1 MADFRR
7 LLYVFAVVAFL
18 ASFAIPA
25 HAQFTCNNFN
35 AVNVPARA
43 EGYTELVGD
52 ITFNCSANGQPPTEP
67 GKSIPSVNITVSANT
82 NITSRILA
90 ISPTKFTQY
99 NEALLII
106 DEPNTT
112 RWTATGGRPISNC
125 GANGEDSG
133 PDGPGV
139 CAIIAPTN
147 PNLAYDGSV
156 GVRNNG
162 AGNDFA
168 ACPSS
173 TTYGCGRPNVFQG
186 RNAASLISGQF
197 NAIQFLEVPF
207 DPPNTNNN
215 RSIRITNIRVDATR
229 FGVSSPF
236 STVPVT
242 ATVSFGGGTTISV
255 PDTTVTVA
263 QVQQGMTST
272 VYNASGF
279 LQCVGTDQGDN
290 NKNNPFF
297 RGVNGA
303 SPTGS
308 PSPAAAGGGM
318 DIRVAENFGTA
329 WKVKNLAG
337 LLANG
342 TLTNGIYAYTAGTNA
357 LNGSQIAPT
366 VDNAQN
372 VPGAVYNT
380 ESGFEYNAS
389 TLVPGPPNPPTGFGV
404 GTVPN
409 VGNPLFSPPGPL
421 GTNIQ
426 AAGRATQGTR
436 ISVQVSTPLPNG
448 SLLFF
453 PIVVPIFNQSN
464 GLQTGVM
471 VADALVDQ
479 NGFGAPFLAP
489 SPTAFS
495 FVPSG
500 GGAAVAIPNSSTSA
514 ANSNFVQITAAAPVI
529 TYEVLFSQAGA
540 LEFADIVPAVVYNN
554 NGLSTNLPQTGLTVT
569 ATTSFAPIAS
579 GLANPNRPQ
588 QDGFYATPRFTSGF
602 KTPADPLFTISKC
615 ACDLLFPWV
624 VSAGTIDT
632 GIVVANTSLDPCG
645 GNTSCTLPFTG
656 PNQATPQVGAVTF
669 YYFGT
674 VGVGDHNA
682 VANLAPNTS
691 LPVIAGGY
699 VAHVL
704 SQNTTATNGLG
715 SRTNFAGYVIAQ
727 ADFQYCHGVV
737 DITQGAGVIFNY
749 VGLQLDQFN
758 LFRTNQVGETLG
770 H

>member
-7 LLYVFAVVAFL
+7 LLYAFAVVAFL
-18 ASFAIPA
+18 ASFAVPA

-52 ITFNCSANGQPPTEP
+52 ITFNCSANGQPSTTP
-67 GKSIPSVNITVSANT
+67 GTPVPPVNISVSSNT

-90 ISPTKFTQY
+90 ISATRLTTY

-112 RWTATGGRPISNC
+112 KWITLTPPGRPITNC

-139 CAIIAPTN
+139 CHIIAPADPRHT
-147 PNLAYDGSV
+147 YDGAV
-156 GVRNNG
+156 GVAATGVAG
-162 AGNDFA
+162 ADVACVHASDF
-168 ACPSS
+168 
-173 TTYGCGRPNVFQG
+173 GCGRPNVFQG

-207 DPPNTNNN
+207 DPPTSVNN

-229 FGVSSPF
+229 FGVASPF

-242 ATVSFGGGTTISV
+242 ATVSFGGSTTISV

-263 QVQQGMTST
+263 QVQQGMTVQ
-272 VYNASGF
+272 VYGATGF
-279 LQCVGTDQGDN
+279 LQCVGTDQEN
-290 NKNNPFF
+290 ENTAKNPFF
-297 RGVNGA
+297 GGFN
-303 SPTGS
+303 GS
-308 PSPAAAGGGM
+308 PARFGLGGAM
-318 DIRVAENFGTA
+318 DIRVLENFATA
-329 WKVKNLAG
+329 WKEKNIAG
-337 LLANG
+337 HLANS
-342 TLTNGIYAYTAGTNA
+342 TF
-357 LNGSQIAPT
+357 NGSIDVYTPGSVVAPPT
-366 VDNAQN
+366 DLAQN
-372 VPGAVYNT
+372 VPGAVYDT
-380 ESGFEYNAS
+380 ESGFEYNAA
-389 TLVPGPPNPPTGFGV
+389 TPVPVPNPPPGTGV

-409 VGNPLFSPPGPL
+409 LGNPLADPN
-421 GTNIQ
+421 GTGI
-426 AAGRATQGTR
+426 AGAGIATQGTR
-436 ISVQVSTPLPNG
+436 IAIQVSSPLPNG
-448 SLLFF
+448 ITGLFF
-453 PIVVPIFNQSN
+453 PIVVPIFNQST

-489 SPTAFS
+489 SPTQFS
-495 FVPSG
+495 FTPSG
-500 GGAAVAIPNSSTSA
+500 GGAAVTPN
-514 ANSNFVQITAAAPVI
+514 NVNFVQVTAAAPVI
-529 TYEVLFSQAGA
+529 TYEILFAQAGA
-540 LEFADIVPAVVYNN
+540 LEYADIAPTVVYNN
-554 NGLSTNLPQTGLTVT
+554 NGLSTNLAQTGVTVT
-569 ATTSFAPIAS
+569 ATASFAPIAS

-588 QDGFYATPRFTSGF
+588 PDGFYATPRFTSTF
-602 KTPADPLFTISKC
+602 KTPADALFTISKC

-624 VSAGTIDT
+624 VSAGSIDT
-632 GIVVANTSLDPCG
+632 GIVVANTSMDPCG
-645 GNTSCTLPFTG
+645 GSGSCTLPFTG
-656 PNQATPQVGAVTF
+656 PNQATPQTGAVTF

-682 VANLAPNTS
+682 VANLTPNTS
-691 LPVIAGGY
+691 LLVPAGGY
-699 VAHVL
+699 VAHIL
-704 SQNTTATNGLG
+704 SQNTTSTNGLG

-737 DITQGAGVIFNY
+737 DITGPGGSVIFNY
-749 VGLQLDQFN
+749 VGLELDVPN
-758 LFRTNQVGETLG
+758 LFRTNQFGETLG

>member
-7 LLYVFAVVAFL
+7 LLYAFAVVVFL
-18 ASFAIPA
+18 ASLTVPA
-25 HAQFTCNNFN
+25 YAQFTCNNFN

-52 ITFNCSANGQPPTEP
+52 ITFNCSANGQPSTTP
-67 GKSIPSVNITVSANT
+67 GAVVPSVNISVSANT

-90 ISPTKFTQY
+90 VSATRLTTY

-112 RWTATGGRPISNC
+112 KWIALTGGRPIANC

-139 CAIIAPTN
+139 CHIIAPSDPRRT
-147 PNLAYDGSV
+147 YDGAV
-156 GVRNNG
+156 NVQAIAGVDTPCDG
-162 AGNDFA
+162 VSGHPAAGTF
-168 ACPSS
+168 
-173 TTYGCGRPNVFQG
+173 GCGRPNVFQG

-207 DPPNTNNN
+207 DPPSSNSN

-242 ATVSFGGGTTISV
+242 ATVSFGGSTTISV

-263 QVQQGMTST
+263 QVQQGMTT
-272 VYNASGF
+272 QVFGATGF
-279 LQCVGTDQGDN
+279 LQCVGTDQENGN
-290 NKNNPFF
+290 SPRNPFF
-297 RGVNGA
+297 GGVNG
-303 SPTGS
+303 
-308 PSPAAAGGGM
+308 SPARFGLGTAM
-318 DIRVAENFGTA
+318 DIRVLENFATS
-329 WKVKNLAG
+329 WRVKNLAG
-337 LLANG
+337 VLANS
-342 TLTNGIYAYTAGTNA
+342 TFNGSIYAYNAGTIPI
-357 LNGSQIAPT
+357 NGSQVAPP
-366 VDNAQN
+366 VDLAQN
-372 VPGAVYNT
+372 VPGAVYDT
-380 ESGFEYNAS
+380 ESGFEYNAG
-389 TLVPGPPNPPTGFGV
+389 TAVPSPNPPVGFGV
-404 GTVPN
+404 GAVPN
-409 VGNPLFSPPGPL
+409 LGRPLFDAA
-421 GTNIQ
+421 TNIQ
-426 AAGRATQGTR
+426 AAGIATQGTR
-436 ISVQVSTPLPNG
+436 IAIQVSTPLPNG
-448 SLLFF
+448 ALLFF
-453 PIVVPIFNQSN
+453 PIVVPIRNQST
-464 GLQTGVM
+464 GGQTGVL

-495 FVPSG
+495 FTPSG
-500 GGAAVAIPNSSTSA
+500 GGAAVTPNNT
-514 ANSNFVQITAAAPVI
+514 NFVQVTAAAPVI
-529 TYEVLFSQAGA
+529 TYEVLFAQPGA
-540 LEFADIVPAVVYNN
+540 LEYADIAPTVVYNN
-554 NGLSTNLPQTGLTVT
+554 NGLSTNLPQTGVTVT
-569 ATTSFAPIAS
+569 ATASFAPIAS

-588 QDGFYATPRFTSGF
+588 PDGFYATPRFTSSF
-602 KTPADPLFTISKC
+602 KTPADALFTIQKC

-645 GNTSCTLPFTG
+645 GSGSCTLPFTG

-682 VANLAPNTS
+682 VANLAPNVS
-691 LPVIAGGY
+691 LPVSAGGY

-727 ADFQYCHGVV
+727 ADFQYCHGVA
-737 DITQGAGVIFNY
+737 DLTLGSAPIFNY
-749 VGLQLDQFN
+749 TALQLDQPN
-758 LFRTNQVGETLG
+758 LFRTNQFGETLG
-770 H
+770 N

>member
-7 LLYVFAVVAFL
+7 LLYAFAVVVFL
-18 ASFAIPA
+18 ASLTVPA
-25 HAQFTCNNFN
+25 YAQFTCNNFN

-52 ITFNCSANGQPPTEP
+52 ITFNCSANGQPSTTP
-67 GKSIPSVNITVSANT
+67 GAVVPSVNISVSANT

-90 ISPTKFTQY
+90 VSATRLTSY

-112 RWTATGGRPISNC
+112 KWIALTGGRPIANC
-125 GANGEDSG
+125 GASGEDSG

-139 CAIIAPTN
+139 CHIIAPADPRKT
-147 PNLAYDGSV
+147 YDGAV
-156 GVRNNG
+156 GVAATGPLG
-162 AGNDFA
+162 ADVACLHASDF
-168 ACPSS
+168 
-173 TTYGCGRPNVFQG
+173 GCGRPNVFQG

-207 DPPNTNNN
+207 DPPSSIGN

-242 ATVSFGGGTTISV
+242 ATVSFGGSTTISV

-263 QVQQGMTST
+263 QVQQGMTT
-272 VYNASGF
+272 QVFGATGF
-279 LQCVGTDQGDN
+279 LQCIGTDQENGN
-290 NKNNPFF
+290 SPRNPFF
-297 RGVNGA
+297 GGVNG
-303 SPTGS
+303 
-308 PSPAAAGGGM
+308 SPARFGLGTAM
-318 DIRVAENFGTA
+318 DIRVLENFATA
-329 WKVKNLAG
+329 WRVKNLAG
-337 LLANG
+337 VLANS
-342 TLTNGIYAYTAGTNA
+342 TFNGSIYAYNTGTTPI
-357 LNGSQIAPT
+357 NGSQVAPP
-366 VDNAQN
+366 VDDAQN
-372 VPGAVYNT
+372 VPGAVYDT
-380 ESGFEYNAS
+380 ESGFEYNS
-389 TLVPGPPNPPTGFGV
+389 GTLVVSPNPPLGFGV
-404 GTVPN
+404 GAVPN
-409 VGNPLFSPPGPL
+409 LGRPLFDAA
-421 GTNIQ
+421 TNIQ
-426 AAGRATQGTR
+426 AAGIATQGTR
-436 ISVQVSTPLPNG
+436 IAIQVSTPLPNG
-448 SLLFF
+448 ALLFF
-453 PIVVPIFNQSN
+453 PIVVPIRNQST
-464 GLQTGVM
+464 GGQTGVL

-495 FVPSG
+495 FTPSG
-500 GGAAVAIPNSSTSA
+500 GGAAVTPTNT
-514 ANSNFVQITAAAPVI
+514 NFVQVTAAAPVI
-529 TYEVLFSQAGA
+529 TYEVLFAQPGA
-540 LEFADIVPAVVYNN
+540 LEYADIAPTVVYNN
-554 NGLSTNLPQTGLTVT
+554 NGLSTNLPQTGVTVT
-569 ATTSFAPIAS
+569 ATASFAPIAS

-588 QDGFYATPRFTSGF
+588 PDGFYATPRFTSSF
-602 KTPADPLFTISKC
+602 KTPADALFTITKC

-632 GIVVANTSLDPCG
+632 GIVIANTSLDPCG
-645 GNTSCTLPFTG
+645 GSGTCTLPFIG

-682 VANLAPNTS
+682 VANLTPNTS
-691 LPVIAGGY
+691 LPVSAGGY

-727 ADFQYCHGVV
+727 ADFQYCHGVA
-737 DITQGAGVIFNY
+737 DITLGSAPVFNY
-749 VGLQLDQFN
+749 TALQLDIPN
-758 LFRTNQVGETLG
+758 LFRTNQFGETLG

>member
-18 ASFAIPA
+18 ASVAVPA
-25 HAQFTCNNFN
+25 NAQFTCNNFN

-52 ITFNCSANGQPPTEP
+52 ITFNCHANGQPATTP
-67 GKSIPSVNITVSANT
+67 GSPVPSVNITVSTNT

-90 ISPTKFTQY
+90 ISATRLTQY

-112 RWTATGGRPISNC
+112 RWNPAGRPISNC
-125 GANGEDSG
+125 GNSGEDSG

-139 CAIIAPTN
+139 CAIIAPIDPGKT
-147 PNLAYDGSV
+147 YDGV
-156 GVRNNG
+156 VNVKAIGGVDTPCDG
-162 AGNDFA
+162 VSGHPAAG
-168 ACPSS
+168 SL
-173 TTYGCGRPNVFQG
+173 GCGRPDVYQG
-186 RNAASLISGQF
+186 LNAASLISGQF
-197 NAIQFLEVPF
+197 NAIQLLEVPF
-207 DPPNTNNN
+207 DPPGTSGF
-215 RSIRITNIRVDATR
+215 RAIRITNIRVDATR

-242 ATVSFGGGTTISV
+242 ATVSFGGSTTISV

-263 QVQQGMTST
+263 QVQQGMAVQVFGAT
-272 VYNASGF
+272 GF
-279 LQCVGTDQGDN
+279 LQCIGTDQEPGHDR
-290 NKNNPFF
+290 NNPFF
-297 RGVNGA
+297 GGVNG
-303 SPTGS
+303 
-308 PSPAAAGGGM
+308 SPARFGLGGAM
-318 DIRVAENFGTA
+318 DIRVSENFGTA
-329 WKVKNLAG
+329 WRVKNLAG
-337 LLANG
+337 VLANS
-342 TLTNGIYAYTAGTNA
+342 TFNGSIYSYTAGSVA
-357 LNGSQIAPT
+357 APAT
-366 VDNAQN
+366 DLAQN

-380 ESGFEYNAS
+380 ESGFEYNS
-389 TLVPGPPNPPTGFGV
+389 GTPVPAPNPPAGFGV
-404 GTVPN
+404 GTVTP
-409 VGNPLFSPPGPL
+409 VGRPLNSLSG

-426 AAGRATQGTR
+426 AAGIATQGTR
-436 ISVQVSTPLPNG
+436 IAVQVSTPLPNG
-448 SLLFF
+448 ALLFF
-453 PIVVPIFNQSN
+453 PIAVPIRNQST
-464 GLQTGVM
+464 GLQTGIM

-495 FVPSG
+495 FSPSG
-500 GGAAVAIPNSSTSA
+500 GGAAVTPVNT
-514 ANSNFVQITAAAPVI
+514 NFVQITASAPVI
-529 TYEVLFSQAGA
+529 TYEVLFAQPGA
-540 LEFADIVPAVVYNN
+540 LEYADITPAVVYNN
-554 NGLSTNLPQTGLTVT
+554 NGLSTNLPQTGVTVT
-569 ATTSFAPIAS
+569 ATASFAPIAS

-588 QDGFYATPRFTSGF
+588 QDGFYATPRFTSSF
-602 KTPADPLFTISKC
+602 KTPADALFTISKC

-632 GIVVANTSLDPCG
+632 GIVVANTSMDPCG

-656 PNQATPQVGAVTF
+656 PAQATPQVGAVTF

-691 LPVIAGGY
+691 LPVSAGGY

-704 SQNTTATNGLG
+704 SQNTTTTNGLG

-737 DITQGAGVIFNY
+737 DITSGSAVIFNY
-749 VGLQLDQFN
+749 VGLELDAPN
-758 LFRTNQVGETLG
+758 LNRTNQFGETLG

>member
-7 LLYVFAVVAFL
+7 LLYAFAVVVFL
-18 ASFAIPA
+18 ASLTVPA
-25 HAQFTCNNFN
+25 YAQFTCNNFN

-52 ITFNCSANGQPPTEP
+52 ITFNCSANGQPSTTP
-67 GKSIPSVNITVSANT
+67 GAVVPSVNISVSSNT

-90 ISPTKFTQY
+90 VSATRLTTY

-112 RWTATGGRPISNC
+112 KWNPTGRPIANC

-139 CAIIAPTN
+139 CHILAPPDPRRT
-147 PNLAYDGSV
+147 YDGAV
-156 GVRNNG
+156 GVSATGLLG
-162 AGNDFA
+162 ADA
-168 ACPSS
+168 PCVSAS
-173 TTYGCGRPNVFQG
+173 TFGCGRPNVFQG

-207 DPPNTNNN
+207 DPPATSSN

-242 ATVSFGGGTTISV
+242 ATVSFGGSTTISV

-263 QVQQGMTST
+263 QVQQGMTT
-272 VYNASGF
+272 QVFGATGF
-279 LQCVGTDQGDN
+279 LQCIGTDQEPGN
-290 NKNNPFF
+290 SPRNPFF
-297 RGVNGA
+297 GGVNG
-303 SPTGS
+303 
-308 PSPAAAGGGM
+308 SPARFGLGTAM
-318 DIRVAENFGTA
+318 DIRVLENFATA
-329 WKVKNLAG
+329 WRVKNLAG
-337 LLANG
+337 VLANS
-342 TLTNGIYAYTAGTNA
+342 TFNGSIYAYNTGTTPI
-357 LNGSQIAPT
+357 NGSQVAPPT
-366 VDNAQN
+366 DDAQN
-372 VPGAVYNT
+372 VPGAVYDT
-380 ESGFEYNAS
+380 EAGFEYNS
-389 TLVPGPPNPPTGFGV
+389 GNVVPSPNPPLGFGV
-404 GTVPN
+404 GAVPN
-409 VGNPLFSPPGPL
+409 VGRPLFDAA
-421 GTNIQ
+421 TNIQ
-426 AAGRATQGTR
+426 AAGIATQGTR
-436 ISVQVSTPLPNG
+436 ISIQVSTPLPNG
-448 SLLFF
+448 ALLFF
-453 PIVVPIFNQSN
+453 PIVVPIRNQSTA
-464 GLQTGVM
+464 GQTGVL

-495 FVPSG
+495 FSPSG
-500 GGAAVAIPNSSTSA
+500 GGAAVTPNNT
-514 ANSNFVQITAAAPVI
+514 NFVQVTAAAPVI
-529 TYEVLFSQAGA
+529 TYEVLFAQPGA
-540 LEFADIVPAVVYNN
+540 LEYADIAPTVVFNN
-554 NGLSTNLPQTGLTVT
+554 NGLSTNLPQTGVTVT
-569 ATTSFAPIAS
+569 ATASFAPIAS

-588 QDGFYATPRFTSGF
+588 PDGFYATPRFTSSF
-602 KTPADPLFTISKC
+602 KTPADALFTIQKC

-632 GIVVANTSLDPCG
+632 GIVVANTSLDPCAG
-645 GNTSCTLPFTG
+645 SGSCTLPFTG
-656 PNQATPQVGAVTF
+656 PAQASPQVGAVTF

-682 VANLAPNTS
+682 VANLASNTS
-691 LPVIAGGY
+691 LPVSAGGY

-727 ADFQYCHGVV
+727 ADFQYCHGVA
-737 DITQGAGVIFNY
+737 DITGGGGSVIFNY
-749 VGLQLDQFN
+749 VALQLDVPN
-758 LFRTNQVGETLG
+758 LFRTNQFGETLG